1 MDRSD
6 FEAAHE
12 LCRQIVDNV
21 EKVIIGKRT
30 VIEEALIAVIAGG
43 HILLEDVP
51 GVGKTLLAK
60 SLARSFGSDFSRI
73 QFTPDLMP
81 SDVTGVSI
89 FDQQSGTFRFRRGPV
104 FANVVLADE
113 INRANPR
120 TQSALLEA
128 MEERQVTIDGETH
141 ALPDPFFVIATE
153 NPIEYEGVYALPE
166 AQLDRFMLKL
176 SIGYPSESE
185 EKTVVMSQLRG
196 HPIDSLEAVC
206 DSRQIRWLQSVAA
219 ECHVRDAVYDYVIG
233 IVSGTRRAEALQLGA
248 SPRGTLALV
257 RGAQALAVIS
267 GREFVT
273 PDDVKRLA
281 VSTLAHRMLLA
292 PQARLGE
299 ADTAAVVGDI
309 LEGVAVPV

>member
-12 LCRQIVDNV
+12 LSRRIVDNV
-21 EKVIIGKRT
+21 ETVIIGKRT

-60 SLARSFGSDFSRI
+60 SLARSFGSEFARI

-89 FDQQSGTFRFRRGPV
+89 YDQQSGSFRFRKGPV

-128 MEERQVTIDGETH
+128 MEERQVTVDGETC
-141 ALPDPFFVIATE
+141 ALPEPFFVLATQ

-185 EKTVVMSQLRG
+185 EKTVVLSQLRG
-196 HPIDSLEAVC
+196 HPIDRLEPVC
-206 DSRQIRWLQSVAA
+206 ASEDILRLQTVVAA
-219 ECHVRDAVYDYVIG
+219 CHVDDAVYDYVLK
-233 IVSGTRRAEALQLGA
+233 IVSSTRRAEALQLGA

-257 RGAQALAVIS
+257 RGAQALAIIK
-267 GREFVT
+267 GREFTT
-273 PDDVKRLA
+273 PDDVKQLA

-292 PQARLGE
+292 PQARLGD
-299 ADTAAVVGDI
+299 ADTAAIVNDI
-309 LEGVAVPV
+309 LDDVAVPV

>member
-12 LCRQIVDNV
+12 LCRRIVDNV
-21 EKVIIGKRT
+21 ETVIVGKRT

-60 SLARSFGSDFSRI
+60 SLARSFGSEFARI

-89 FDQQSGTFRFRRGPV
+89 YDQQSGSFRFRKGPV

-128 MEERQVTIDGETH
+128 MEERQVTVDGETY
-141 ALPDPFFVIATE
+141 ALPEPFFVVATE

-185 EKTVVMSQLRG
+185 EKTVVLSQLHG
-196 HPIDSLEAVC
+196 HPINRLEPVC
-206 DSRQIRWLQSVAA
+206 DSADILRLQTVVAG
-219 ECHVRDAVYDYVIG
+219 CHVSDAVYDYVLK
-233 IVSGTRRAEALQLGA
+233 IVSSTRRAEALQLGA

-257 RGAQALAVIS
+257 RGAQALAIIK
-267 GREFVT
+267 GREFTT
-273 PDDVKRLA
+273 PDDVKLLA

-292 PQARLGE
+292 PQARLGD
-299 ADTAAVVGDI
+299 ADTAAIVNDI
-309 LEGVAVPV
+309 LEDVAVPV

>member
-12 LCRQIVDNV
+12 LCRRIVDNV
-21 EKVIIGKRT
+21 ETVIIGKRT

-60 SLARSFGSDFSRI
+60 SLARSFGSEFARI

-89 FDQQSGTFRFRRGPV
+89 YDQQSGSFRFRKGPV

-128 MEERQVTIDGETH
+128 MEERQVTVDGETY
-141 ALPDPFFVIATE
+141 ALPEPFFVVATE

-185 EKTVVMSQLRG
+185 EKTVVQSQLHG
-196 HPIDSLEAVC
+196 HPIDRLEPVC
-206 DSRQIRWLQSVAA
+206 TSADILRLQMVVAG
-219 ECHVRDAVYDYVIG
+219 CHVSDAVYDYVLKV
-233 IVSGTRRAEALQLGA
+233 VSSTRRAEALQLGA

-257 RGAQALAVIS
+257 RGAQALAIIK
-267 GREFVT
+267 GREFAT
-273 PDDVKRLA
+273 PDDVKQLA

-292 PQARLGE
+292 PQARLGD
-299 ADTAAVVGDI
+299 ADTAAIVNDI
-309 LEGVAVPV
+309 LEDVAVPV

>member
-6 FEAAHE
+6 FRAAHE
-12 LCRQIVDNV
+12 LCRRIVDNV
-21 EKVIIGKRT
+21 ETVIIGKRT

-60 SLARSFGSDFSRI
+60 SLALSVGSEFSRI

-89 FDQQSGTFRFRRGPV
+89 FDQHSGGFLFRRGPV

-128 MEERQVTIDGETH
+128 MEERQVTVDGETH
-141 ALPDPFFVIATE
+141 ALPEPFFVIATE

-185 EKTVVMSQLRG
+185 EKTVVMSQLQG
-196 HPIDSLEAVC
+196 HPIDSLKPVC
-206 DSRQIRWLQSVAA
+206 DSEQVLRLQTVSAA
-219 ECHVRDAVYDYVIG
+219 CHVSDVVYDYVLR
-233 IVSGTRRAEALQLGA
+233 IVSSTRHAESLLLGA

-257 RGAQALAVIS
+257 RGAQALAVIE

-292 PQARLGE
+292 PQARLGD
-299 ADTAAVVGDI
+299 ADTAAVVSDI
-309 LEGVAVPV
+309 LEDVAVPV

>member
-1 MDRSD
+1 
-6 FEAAHE
+6 
-12 LCRQIVDNV
+12 LCTRIVDNV
-21 EKVIIGKRT
+21 ETVIVGKRT
-30 VIEEALIAVIAGG
+30 VVEEALAAVIAAG

-60 SLARSFGSDFSRI
+60 SLALSIGSEFSRI

-89 FDQQSGTFRFRRGPV
+89 YDQHSGTFRFRPGPV

-128 MEERQVTIDGETH
+128 MEERQVTVDGETYS
-141 ALPDPFFVIATE
+141 LPNPFFVIATE

-176 SIGYPSESE
+176 SVGYPSESD
-185 EKTVVMSQLRG
+185 EKTVVMSQLQG
-196 HPIDSLEAVC
+196 HPFDRLQPVC
-206 DSRQIRWLQSVAA
+206 SADDMLRLQSVAA
-219 ECHVRDAVYDYVIG
+219 ACHVSDAVFEYVLR
-233 IVSGTRRAEALQLGA
+233 IVSSTRNADTLRLGA
-248 SPRGTLALV
+248 SPRATLALV
-257 RGAQALAVIS
+257 RGAQAAAIIR

-273 PDDVKRLA
+273 PDEVKHLA
-281 VSTLAHRMLLA
+281 VKALAHRMLLA
-292 PQARLGE
+292 PQARLGD
-299 ADTAAVVGDI
+299 ADTAAIVHDI
-309 LEGVAVPV
+309 LEDVAVPV